1 MNEKRVANPKSRRRQ
16 RKLGRRRKARRA
28 LQAARQKLIYTLA
41 ARWRKITAEHQ
52 EIYRYK
58 KLEWITV
65 EEALCL
71 VDYPST
77 LEAELKSGRIRCRLQ
92 NVTRWWLWNALSK
105 EMWKGQLISPNRASL
120 IDNEQWVLRI
130 NEHDCWQW
138 LARKEAAAATTAPQG
153 KPFTAKTAE
162 TFVRAFLKD
171 NPSATLDDVRKAGKG
186 RGGRDFLDNAY
197 RKVKEEMGEPVKPGP
212 RRNSARK

>member
-16 RKLGRRRKARRA
+16 RKPGRRRKARRA
-28 LQAARQKLIYTLA
+28 LQAARQKLVYALA

-77 LEAELKSGRIRCRLQ
+77 LEAELKSDRIRCRLQ

-105 EMWKGQLISPNRASL
+105 EMWKGQLISPNGASL

-138 LARKEAAAATTAPQG
+138 LARKEAAAATIAQQG
-153 KPFTAKTAE
+153 KPFTAKTA
-162 TFVRAFLKD
+162 
-171 NPSATLDDVRKAGKG
+171 
-186 RGGRDFLDNAY
+186 
-197 RKVKEEMGEPVKPGP
+197 VKRGP
-212 RRNSARK
+212 RRKSARK

>member
-1 MNEKRVANPKSRRRQ
+1 MNEKRATNPKSRRRQ
-16 RKLGRRRKARRA
+16 RKPGRRRKARRA
-28 LQAARQKLIYTLA
+28 LQAVRQKLVYALA

-52 EIYRYK
+52 ETYRYK
-58 KLEWITV
+58 KLEWVTV

-92 NVTRWWLWNALSK
+92 NITRWWLWNELSK
-105 EMWKGQLISPNRASL
+105 EMRKEQLISPNGASL

-130 NEHDCWQW
+130 NEQDCWQW
-138 LARKEAAAATTAPQG
+138 LAKKEAATAKTAQQG
-153 KPFTAKTAE
+153 KPFIAKTAE
-162 TFVRAFLKD
+162 IFVKARLTD
-171 NPSATLDDVRKAGKG
+171 SPSATLDDVRKAGKG

-197 RKVKEEMGEPVKPGP
+197 RKVKEEMGDPGRPGP
-212 RRNSARK
+212 RRSSARK